1 MTRSCWG
8 RCGRRRRSGSSSCHD
23 GAMVG
28 SVVWRAA
35 LLQALTL
42 GVVALTLAA
51 LLDRE
56 FFVSW
61 GWLAGPGA
69 WAACA
74 LFTGAVLR
82 LPSGPVLAGAALAG
96 IPSLIGVLI
105 GQHWLGAPLAVAG
118 FAVWCG
124 WLARPRATQVVL

>member
-1 MTRSCWG
+1 MMARM
-8 RCGRRRRSGSSSCHD
+8 D
-23 GAMVG
+23 G

-42 GVVALTLAA
+42 GVVALTLSAT
-51 LLDRE
+51 LDRD

-74 LFTGAVLR
+74 LFTGAVLK
-82 LPSGPVLAGAALAG
+82 LPLLPVLAGAALAG
-96 IPSLIGVLI
+96 LPSLIGVLLD
-105 GQHWLGAPLAVAG
+105 QHWLGAPLGVAIFAAWCGRLAQSRVAAVA
-118 FAVWCG
+118 
-124 WLARPRATQVVL
+124 

>member
-1 MTRSCWG
+1 MMG
-8 RCGRRRRSGSSSCHD
+8 RMD
-23 GAMVG
+23 G
-28 SVVWRAA
+28 SVLWRAA

-42 GVVALTLAA
+42 AVVALVLGA

-56 FFVSW
+56 FFLSW

-82 LPSGPVLAGAALAG
+82 LPLPAVLVGAALAG
-96 IPSLIGVLI
+96 LPSLVER
-105 GQHWLGAPLAVAG
+105 ADRRA
-118 FAVWCG
+118 
-124 WLARPRATQVVL
+124 LARCAARGRAVRRVVRPARALRTPRVAV